1 MRIGILGTADIAFR
15 RFLPALQK
23 CSDITYAGIASRTP
37 EKTVSFTK
45 VYGGKAYSS
54 YEALL
59 EDKSIDAVYAP
70 LPPALHYE
78 WGKRVLESKK
88 HLLIEK
94 PFTTNLVETK
104 KLLALAEEKKLTVHE
119 NYMFLYHSQLTKI
132 KELIVNGT
140 LGELRLIRAAF
151 GFPKRSRDDFR
162 YKKALGGGALLDCG
176 GYPVR
181 LALELL
187 GETTKVIQAK
197 LQQPEGYEVDLFG
210 SAVLENEKGLCAQ
223 ISFGMDNAYQ
233 CQLEIWGSKA
243 TLIVS
248 RIFTAGADI
257 KPKLILRF
265 STEEKQIELPAMD
278 QFLYSIED
286 FKEKVQKTSKTNNQT
301 KQIEKQS
308 SLIDQIRENNFNDSF

>member
-1 MRIGILGTADIAFR
+1 MRIGILGAADIAFR

-23 CSDITYAGIASRTP
+23 CSDITYAGIASRTL

-59 EDKSIDAVYAP
+59 EDKSIDAVYVP

-78 WGKRVLESKK
+78 WGKKALELGK
-88 HLLIEK
+88 HLLMEK
-94 PFTTNLVETK
+94 PFTTSLEETK
-104 KLLALAEEKKLTVHE
+104 KLLALAEEKKLSIHE
-119 NYMFLYHSQLTKI
+119 NYMFLYHIQLEKI
-132 KELIVNGT
+132 KELIGNET
-140 LGELRLIRAAF
+140 LGELRLIRASF
-151 GFPKRSRDDFR
+151 GFPKRSKDDFR

-197 LQQPEGYEVDLFG
+197 LHQPEGYEVDLFG

-243 TLIVS
+243 TLIAS

-265 STEEKQIELPAMD
+265 STQEEQIELPAMD
-278 QFLYSIED
+278 QFLYSMKD
-286 FKEKVQKTSKTNNQT
+286 FKEKVQKVSKINYRPM
-301 KQIEKQS
+301 KIERQS
-308 SLIDQIRENNFNDSF
+308 SLIDQVRENSFNDSF

>member
-37 EKTVSFTK
+37 EKTVSFTQ

-54 YEALL
+54 YETLL
-59 EDKSIDAVYAP
+59 ADESIDAVYVP

-78 WGKRVLESKK
+78 WGEKALKSGK
-88 HLLIEK
+88 HLLMEK
-94 PFTTNLVETK
+94 PFTTSLAETK
-104 KLLALAEEKKLTVHE
+104 KLLSLAKKKKLTVHE
-119 NYMFLYHSQLTKI
+119 NYMFLYHNQLEKI
-132 KELIVNGT
+132 KELVANGT

-151 GFPKRSRDDFR
+151 GFPKRSEDDFR

-223 ISFGMDNAYQ
+223 ISFGMDNVYK
-233 CQLEIWGSKA
+233 CELEIWGNKSCIF
-243 TLIVS
+243 TD
-248 RIFTAGADI
+248 RIFTAPPDFYPSIIFHTKDTVHNERQNLDDAFANSICNFI
-257 KPKLILRF
+257 KRSLLSNGQGRN
-265 STEEKQIELPAMD
+265 
-278 QFLYSIED
+278 
-286 FKEKVQKTSKTNNQT
+286 V
-301 KQIEKQS
+301 QIEKQAE
-308 SLIDQIRENNFNDSF
+308 LIEELKEISR